1 MAGEEQQFDGQW
13 TDRPLLQ
20 FGVLSAIEVE
30 EQGGGSSIQRL
41 RARCPYSH
49 PSLLSRYG
57 PEKWSPWRETGY
69 QFLNP
74 QLPRQLQLGSRG
86 QISGYS
92 GDVKGELRSLSI
104 KNLEGEEE
112 VAGTEKPTLRT
123 FSTSRWSFRTSPPP
137 TESLALTHLSG
148 DQSFE
153 KWSVR
158 FHYE

>member
-1 MAGEEQQFDGQW
+1 MNPFRHVPGH
-13 TDRPLLQ
+13 TMMSY
-20 FGVLSAIEVE
+20 GVLSAIEVE

-41 RARCPYSH
+41 RARCHPF

-74 QLPRQLQLGSRG
+74 QLPRQLLLGSWG

-123 FSTSRWSFRTSPPP
+123 FSTSRWSLRTSPPP
-137 TESLALTHLSG
+137 TESLTLTHLSG
-148 DQSFE
+148 DESFE